1 MAKQVQFRRGTSTEH
16 GSFTGAVGEIT
27 FDTTLNTL
35 RAHDGSTAGG
45 TRLARYSEIVPA
57 SRQLNAGAGLTGG
70 GNFSSDIT
78 LSLDTSGVS
87 AGTYGSAT
95 EVAQI
100 TVDAYGRIT
109 SASNVTIQAGSAGVS
124 LGLAVALG

>member
-45 TRLARYSEIVPA
+45 TRLARYSEIVPS

-70 GNFSSDIT
+70 GNFSSDVT
-78 LSLDTSGVS
+78 LSLDNSGVT

-100 TVDAYGRIT
+100 TVDAYGRVT
-109 SASNVTIQAGSAGVS
+109 SASNVAIQQSAAGVS

>member
-1 MAKQVQFRRGTSTEH
+1 MSTSVQFRRGTSTEH

-45 TRLARYSEIVPA
+45 TRLARYSEIVPS

-70 GNFSSDIT
+70 G
-78 LSLDTSGVS
+78 LSL
-87 AGTYGSAT
+87 
-95 EVAQI
+95 I
-100 TVDAYGRIT
+100 HI
-109 SASNVTIQAGSAGVS
+109 
-124 LGLAVALG
+124 

>member
-70 GNFSSDIT
+70 GNFSADVT
-78 LSLDTSGVS
+78 LSLDNSGVT

-100 TVDAYGRIT
+100 TVDAYGRVT
-109 SASNVTIQAGSAGVS
+109 SASSVAIQQSAAGVS

>member
-1 MAKQVQFRRGTSTEH
+1 MSTSVQFRRGTSTEH
-16 GSFTGAVGEIT
+16 GSFRSEERV
-27 FDTTLNTL
+27 
-35 RAHDGSTAGG
+35 GG
-45 TRLARYSEIVPA
+45 TRLARYSEIVPS

-70 GNFSSDIT
+70 GNFSSDVT
-78 LSLDTSGVS
+78 LSLDNSGVT

-100 TVDAYGRIT
+100 TVDAYGRVT
-109 SASNVTIQAGSAGVS
+109 SASSVAIQQAAAGVS

>member
-45 TRLARYSEIVPA
+45 TRLARYSEIVPS

>member
-16 GSFTGAVGEIT
+16 GSFTGAAGEIT

-35 RAHDGSTAGG
+35 RAHDGSTTGG
-45 TRLARYSEIVPA
+45 TRLARHSEIVPS
-57 SRQLNAGAGLTGG
+57 SRQINAGAGLAGG
-70 GNFSSDIT
+70 GNFSSDVT
-78 LSLDTSGVS
+78 LSLDNSGVS
-87 AGTYGSAT
+87 AGTYGNAT
-95 EVAQI
+95 QVAQI

>member
-1 MAKQVQFRRGTSTEH
+1 MAKQVQFRRGTTTEH

-45 TRLARYSEIVPA
+45 TRLARHSEIVPS
-57 SRQLNAGAGLTGG
+57 SRQIIAGIGLDGG
-70 GNFSSDIT
+70 GNFSSDVT
-78 LSLDTSGVS
+78 LNLDNSGVT

-95 EVAQI
+95 PVAQI
-100 TVDAYGRIT
+100 TIDAYGRVT
-109 SASNVTIQAGSAGVS
+109 SAANVTIQAGSAGVS

>member
-45 TRLARYSEIVPA
+45 TRLARYSEIVPS

-78 LSLDTSGVS
+78 LSLDNSGVT

-100 TVDAYGRIT
+100 TVDAYGRVT
-109 SASNVTIQAGSAGVS
+109 SASSVAIQQSAAGVS

>member
-45 TRLARYSEIVPA
+45 TRLARYSEIVPS

-124 LGLAVALG
+124 LGLAVTLG

>member
-45 TRLARYSEIVPA
+45 TRLARYSEIVPS
-57 SRQLNAGAGLTGG
+57 SRQLNAGTGLTGG

-100 TVDAYGRIT
+100 TVDAYGRVT
-109 SASNVTIQAGSAGVS
+109 SASSVAIQQSAAGVS

>member
-45 TRLARYSEIVPA
+45 ARLARYSEIVPS

>member
-45 TRLARYSEIVPA
+45 TRLARYSEIVPT

-100 TVDAYGRIT
+100 TVDAYGRVT
-109 SASNVTIQAGSAGVS
+109 SASSVAIQQAAAGVS

>member
-45 TRLARYSEIVPA
+45 TRLARYSEIVPS

-70 GNFSSDIT
+70 GNFNSDIT